1 MKIISFKIFN
11 RNILFCL
18 HCIINSL
25 PFKLTCPS
33 SISFTAKA
41 NKDYRMSKILFI
53 KTSQPNFISAT
64 PESKHFERQTK
75 QNLKKR
81 HSCTES
87 SIRHISDLFVFNTY
101 FTHTLFVL
109 PSCIFCLH
117 LLFKVRFALS
127 HFKPI
132 YLHDKFCLFLVLCKH
147 GLPSQHQI

>member
-1 MKIISFKIFN
+1 MKIIFN
-11 RNILFCL
+11 FQQKYLVLFAL
-18 HCIINSL
+18 YHQ
-25 PFKLTCPS
+25 FS
-33 SISFTAKA
+33 SIQTNLSIQYQFYRKSKQRLS
-41 NKDYRMSKILFI
+41 NKRLFI

-117 LLFKVRFALS
+117 LLFRVRFALS